1 MVSGKYVIQRVAQSV
16 VHFLRLSI
24 LPLFVNAQIGQISPS
39 SFIHFAQAFLRRNSK
54 NASIFRNRQIA
65 IWERLAI
72 STRNLGEESM
82 DHNFNQS
89 SNQQSTSG
97 QNPYGQ
103 QTNGQSSF
111 GQQANGQGSFGQQAN
126 GQGSF
131 GQQANGQG
139 SFGQQPYGQPPYG
152 QPPYGQQPYPMYP
165 NRDVSVGDWML
176 SYLVCMIPLVNL
188 VMLLIWAFD
197 SNTIP
202 SKRNWARASL
212 LWVLIIIGIYVLLIF
227 LLGGIVFM
235 GIAAGSN

>member
-1 MVSGKYVIQRVAQSV
+1 
-16 VHFLRLSI
+16 
-24 LPLFVNAQIGQISPS
+24 
-39 SFIHFAQAFLRRNSK
+39 
-54 NASIFRNRQIA
+54 
-65 IWERLAI
+65 
-72 STRNLGEESM
+72 M
-82 DHNFNQS
+82 DNNINQS

-97 QNPYGQ
+97 QNSYGQ

-111 GQQANGQGSFGQQAN
+111 H
-126 GQGSF
+126 
-131 GQQANGQG
+131 QQANGQG
-139 SFGQQPYGQPPYG
+139 SFGQQPYGQQPYG
-152 QPPYGQQPYPMYP
+152 QQPYGQQPYGQQPYGQQPYPMYP
-165 NRDVSVGDWML
+165 NHDVSVGDWML

>member
-1 MVSGKYVIQRVAQSV
+1 
-16 VHFLRLSI
+16 
-24 LPLFVNAQIGQISPS
+24 
-39 SFIHFAQAFLRRNSK
+39 
-54 NASIFRNRQIA
+54 
-65 IWERLAI
+65 
-72 STRNLGEESM
+72 M
-82 DHNFNQS
+82 DNNINQS

-97 QNPYGQ
+97 QNSYGQ

-111 GQQANGQGSFGQQAN
+111 H
-126 GQGSF
+126 
-131 GQQANGQG
+131 QQANGQG
-139 SFGQQPYGQPPYG
+139 SFGQQPYGQQPYG
-152 QPPYGQQPYPMYP
+152 QQPYGQQPYGQQPYGQQPYPMYP

>member
-24 LPLFVNAQIGQISPS
+24 PPLFVNAQIGQISPS
-39 SFIHFAQAFLRRNSK
+39 SFIHIAQAFLRRNSK
-54 NASIFRNRQIA
+54 NASIWGNRQLV

-82 DHNFNQS
+82 DNNFNQS

-111 GQQANGQGSFGQQAN
+111 HQQTNGQGSFGQP
-126 GQGSF
+126 
-131 GQQANGQG
+131 
-139 SFGQQPYGQPPYG
+139 PYGQPPYG
-152 QPPYGQQPYPMYP
+152 QQPYGQQPYPMYP

>member
-24 LPLFVNAQIGQISPS
+24 PPLFVNAQIGQISPS
-39 SFIHFAQAFLRRNSK
+39 SFIHIAQAFLRRNSK
-54 NASIFRNRQIA
+54 NASIWGNRQLA

-82 DHNFNQS
+82 DNNFNQS

-111 GQQANGQGSFGQQAN
+111 HQQTNGQSSFHQQT
-126 GQGSF
+126 
-131 GQQANGQG
+131 NGQG

-152 QPPYGQQPYPMYP
+152 QQPYGQQPYGQQPYPMYP

>member
-1 MVSGKYVIQRVAQSV
+1 
-16 VHFLRLSI
+16 
-24 LPLFVNAQIGQISPS
+24 
-39 SFIHFAQAFLRRNSK
+39 
-54 NASIFRNRQIA
+54 
-65 IWERLAI
+65 
-72 STRNLGEESM
+72 M
-82 DHNFNQS
+82 DNNFNQS

-97 QNPYGQ
+97 QNSYGQ

-111 GQQANGQGSFGQQAN
+111 H
-126 GQGSF
+126 
-131 GQQANGQG
+131 QQANGQG
-139 SFGQQPYGQPPYG
+139 SFGQQPYGQQPYG
-152 QPPYGQQPYPMYP
+152 QQPYGQQPYRQQPYGQQPYPMYP

-197 SNTIP
+197 SSTIP

>member
-1 MVSGKYVIQRVAQSV
+1 
-16 VHFLRLSI
+16 
-24 LPLFVNAQIGQISPS
+24 
-39 SFIHFAQAFLRRNSK
+39 
-54 NASIFRNRQIA
+54 
-65 IWERLAI
+65 
-72 STRNLGEESM
+72 M
-82 DHNFNQS
+82 DNNFNQS

-97 QNPYGQ
+97 QNSYGQ

-111 GQQANGQGSFGQQAN
+111 H
-126 GQGSF
+126 
-131 GQQANGQG
+131 QQANGQG
-139 SFGQQPYGQPPYG
+139 SFGQQPYGQQPYG
-152 QPPYGQQPYPMYP
+152 QQPYGQQPYGQQPYGQQPYPMYP

>member
-1 MVSGKYVIQRVAQSV
+1 
-16 VHFLRLSI
+16 
-24 LPLFVNAQIGQISPS
+24 
-39 SFIHFAQAFLRRNSK
+39 
-54 NASIFRNRQIA
+54 
-65 IWERLAI
+65 
-72 STRNLGEESM
+72 M
-82 DHNFNQS
+82 DNNFNQS

-111 GQQANGQGSFGQQAN
+111 HQQAN

-152 QPPYGQQPYPMYP
+152 QQPYGQQPYGQQPYGQQPYPMYP

>member
-1 MVSGKYVIQRVAQSV
+1 MVVSGKYVIQRVAQSV

-24 LPLFVNAQIGQISPS
+24 PPLFVNAQIGQISPS
-39 SFIHFAQAFLRRNSK
+39 SFIHIAQAFLRRNSK
-54 NASIFRNRQIA
+54 NASIFKNRQIA
-65 IWERLAI
+65 IWERLTI

-82 DHNFNQS
+82 DNNFNQS

-97 QNPYGQ
+97 QNSYGQ

-111 GQQANGQGSFGQQAN
+111 H
-126 GQGSF
+126 
-131 GQQANGQG
+131 QQANGQG
-139 SFGQQPYGQPPYG
+139 SFGQQPYGQQPYG
-152 QPPYGQQPYPMYP
+152 QQPYGQQPYRQQPYGQQPYPMYP

-197 SNTIP
+197 SSTIP

>member
-1 MVSGKYVIQRVAQSV
+1 
-16 VHFLRLSI
+16 
-24 LPLFVNAQIGQISPS
+24 
-39 SFIHFAQAFLRRNSK
+39 
-54 NASIFRNRQIA
+54 
-65 IWERLAI
+65 
-72 STRNLGEESM
+72 M
-82 DHNFNQS
+82 DNNFNQS

-97 QNPYGQ
+97 QNSYGQ

-111 GQQANGQGSFGQQAN
+111 H
-126 GQGSF
+126 
-131 GQQANGQG
+131 QQANGQG
-139 SFGQQPYGQPPYG
+139 SFGQQPYGQQPYG
-152 QPPYGQQPYPMYP
+152 QQPYGQQPYGQQPYGQQPYPMYP

-176 SYLVCMIPLVNL
+176 SYLICMIPLVNL

>member
-1 MVSGKYVIQRVAQSV
+1 
-16 VHFLRLSI
+16 
-24 LPLFVNAQIGQISPS
+24 
-39 SFIHFAQAFLRRNSK
+39 
-54 NASIFRNRQIA
+54 
-65 IWERLAI
+65 
-72 STRNLGEESM
+72 M
-82 DHNFNQS
+82 DNNFNQS

-111 GQQANGQGSFGQQAN
+111 H
-126 GQGSF
+126 
-131 GQQANGQG
+131 QQANGQG

-152 QPPYGQQPYPMYP
+152 QQPYGQQPYGQQPYPMYP